1 VFWLAA
7 CAVVPD
13 QPPRPAA
20 PDSGNASRIGLL
32 ADHHWRLTSATDG
45 RGQAIPALSRTT
57 GRPIELGFP
66 DGRIEIRGGCNLR
79 GGSYQITA
87 TGHLLVGR
95 MISTDMA
102 CELALMDVD
111 TALADF
117 FLQPVQFDF
126 ADRATPRLRLVSAA
140 NESLEFV
147 GRMTPEAR
155 YGAPVIAF
163 LEVAPRR
170 VPCPH
175 PLVVGARCLQ
185 VREVRYDKQGLAV
198 GPPGE
203 WQLLYQ
209 DIEGF
214 KHTEGERNVVRVKR
228 FTRNPVP
235 ADASATLYMLD
246 LVVESEIVAR

>member
-1 VFWLAA
+1 MLWLAA
-7 CAVVPD
+7 CADAPD
-13 QPPRPAA
+13 PMALPVA
-20 PDSGNASRIGLL
+20 PDSGNANRTSLL
-32 ADHHWRLTSATDG
+32 ASHHWRLTSATDA
-45 RGQAIPALSRTT
+45 RGQAIPALSRAA
-57 GRPIELGFP
+57 GPPIELRFP

-87 TGHLLVGR
+87 TGQLLVGR
-95 MISTDMA
+95 MITTDMA
-102 CELALMDVD
+102 CETALMETD
-111 TALADF
+111 TALAEF
-117 FLQPVQFDF
+117 FAQPVRFDF
-126 ADRATPRLRLVSAA
+126 ANRASPRLRLVSAA
-140 NESLEFV
+140 NEALEFA

-170 VPCPH
+170 VACQH
-175 PLVVGARCLQ
+175 PLVAGARCLQ

-198 GPPGE
+198 GPPGA
-203 WQLLYQ
+203 WQLLYE

-235 ADASATLYMLD
+235 ADASATLYVLD
-246 LVVESEIVAR
+246 LVVESEVVAR